1 MSDVLYPKR
10 IEDRIHIQNFKY
22 ADPEDLFHVHDLFV
36 LLYMLIVKKPDEQ
49 KDRYTRL
56 LLCTALELYGW
67 KDTPLF
73 ATLQNPQSTQEEIK
87 ASRRLRYNEARETEE
102 LTAINIYWSY
112 HDTLLKV
119 PFAWYRPHIG
129 VGAQRMRQ
137 APP

>member
-1 MSDVLYPKR
+1 
-10 IEDRIHIQNFKY
+10 
-22 ADPEDLFHVHDLFV
+22 
-36 LLYMLIVKKPDEQ
+36 MLIVKKPDEQ

-67 KDTPLF
+67 KDIPLF

-119 PFAWYRPHIG
+119 PFCLVSSTYWRRCILSFFFICYEGRRRRNSNPILPSLADESL
-129 VGAQRMRQ
+129 
-137 APP
+137 